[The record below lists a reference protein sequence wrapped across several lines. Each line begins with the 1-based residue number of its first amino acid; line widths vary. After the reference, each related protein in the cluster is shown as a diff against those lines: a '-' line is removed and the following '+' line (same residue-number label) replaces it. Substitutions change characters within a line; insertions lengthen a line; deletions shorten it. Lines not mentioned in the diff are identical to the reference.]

1 MDGPM
6 KLLAYPEDSL
16 QILQEGEKMVK
27 EIGDLRSLAIIYA
40 SMGLCYTF
48 KGDAEQGLKYAEYCF
63 DMAAKIEDVELM
75 APTAFNL
82 CSSYSILGEHIKTI
96 EVAPKV
102 LSLLEKTHREGESF
116 GVALNFNIYAALCSY
131 YGEAMG
137 FIGDFK
143 EGIGLCEKGLRFV
156 QHTDNLYSLGF
167 AEIMY
172 GLLYIIRGDGE
183 NAINHL
189 QKAAAYGEK
198 GQIIPV
204 ISLASGFLGWGYY
217 LLGNLE
223 TARQYIEKGL
233 QIQEDTGLTML
244 MSLNKV
250 ALSMVHFASG
260 DLNGAR
266 TCAEKALELARSNDE
281 KYALGV
287 SLIFL
292 GMILGKVDKL
302 QYSTAEE
309 YIIQGIELCN
319 KWKIRPLRSEGYLY
333 LGELYYD
340 VAQREKGLE
349 NLKKAENEFAEM
361 GMDYW
366 LRRTQEVLEKVE
378 AS

>member
-1 MDGPM
+1 
-6 KLLAYPEDSL
+6 
-16 QILQEGEKMVK
+16 
-27 EIGDLRSLAIIYA
+27 
-40 SMGLCYTF
+40 
-48 KGDAEQGLKYAEYCF
+48 
-63 DMAAKIEDVELM
+63 
-75 APTAFNL
+75 
-82 CSSYSILGEHIKTI
+82 
-96 EVAPKV
+96 
-102 LSLLEKTHREGESF
+102 
-116 GVALNFNIYAALCSY
+116 
-131 YGEAMG
+131 MG

-143 EGIGLCEKGLRFV
+143 EGIALCEKGLRFV
-156 QHTDNLYSLGF
+156 QHTDSLYSLGF
-167 AEIMY
+167 VEIMY
-172 GLLYIIRGDGE
+172 GLLYIVRGDGE

-189 QKAAAYGEK
+189 QKAVAYGEK

-223 TARQYIEKGL
+223 AARQYIEKGL

-349 NLKKAENEFAEM
+349 NLKKAENEFADM

-366 LRRTQEVLEKVE
+366 LRRTQEVLERVE
-378 AS
+378 GDRN